1 MYLHSV
7 NSQQSFS
14 VLSLALTTQALNL
27 VTSLF
32 EDAIVENVDTSAVL
46 PASLNILANSTA
58 SERIAKIFEVADGL
72 IHFFFVISPI
82 IYRKVVDH
90 FFILSYLVPVF
101 GFYYNSSFMFD
112 FVSIR
117 AVR

>member
-1 MYLHSV
+1 MYLHFV

-14 VLSLALTTQALNL
+14 VLSLALTSQALNL

-32 EDAIVENVDTSAVL
+32 EDAIVENVDTSAVR
-46 PASLNILANSTA
+46 PANLNILANSTA

-82 IYRKVVDH
+82 IYRKVLINFCLIIYYQAGISISLQII
-90 FFILSYLVPVF
+90 FFCNY
-101 GFYYNSSFMFD
+101 
-112 FVSIR
+112 VSIR
-117 AVR
+117 VVH

>member
-1 MYLHSV
+1 MD
-7 NSQQSFS
+7 SQQSFS

-32 EDAIVENVDTSAVL
+32 EDAVVENVDTSAVL
-46 PASLNILANSTA
+46 PASLDILANSSA

-82 IYRKVVDH
+82 IYRKVFDH
-90 FFILSYLVPVF
+90 FLILSYFITVF
-101 GFYYNSSFMFD
+101 EFHYNSTLIFG

-117 AVR
+117 AVH